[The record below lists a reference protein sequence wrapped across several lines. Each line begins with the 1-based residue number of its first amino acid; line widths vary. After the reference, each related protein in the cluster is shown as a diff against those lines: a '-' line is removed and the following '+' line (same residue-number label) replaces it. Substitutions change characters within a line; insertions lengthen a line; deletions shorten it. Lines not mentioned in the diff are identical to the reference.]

1 MTDEKEVL
9 KLKKEAKEKKIADRL
24 SGFDMRELNGEDI
37 FKVLDIAE
45 RLNLADTVLE
55 FMAKKDEAELQQ
67 QKVAGYATIAA
78 DSKDN
83 NKVVE
88 MQSKITDIQ
97 KEVSANSLD
106 IIGKIVKLVLSNLDK
121 IKPELNGLLGDLTD
135 KTADEISKTNIVT
148 YTLLIK
154 AFFSKPE
161 LKELSELLF

>member
-1 MTDEKEVL
+1 MTDEKEAL
-9 KLKKEAKEKKIADRL
+9 KLKKEEKDRKISARL
-24 SGFDMRELNGEDI
+24 SGYDMRELNGEDI

-45 RLNLADTVLE
+45 RLNLADTVME
-55 FMAKKDEAELQQ
+55 FMAKRDEAELQQ

-78 DSKDN
+78 ESQDK

-97 KEVSANSLD
+97 KDVSANSLD
-106 IIGKIVKLVLSNLDK
+106 IIGKIVKVVLKNLDK
-121 IKPELNGLLGDLTD
+121 IKPEMNGLLGDLTG

-154 AFFSKPE
+154 AFFLKPE